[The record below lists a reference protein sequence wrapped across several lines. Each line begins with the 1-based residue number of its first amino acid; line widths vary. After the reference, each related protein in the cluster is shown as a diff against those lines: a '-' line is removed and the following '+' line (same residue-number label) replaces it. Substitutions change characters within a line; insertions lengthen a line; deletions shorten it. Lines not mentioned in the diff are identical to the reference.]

1 MSNFVPIL
9 KKRNKR
15 IIRMKKFMVPFIC
28 LFVIMANI
36 SPVEGA
42 TTKTEESAHETTHHD
57 ECSCHHEEKYD
68 PGASAF
74 HHIGDAN
81 AFHLF
86 GDYYL
91 PLPCLLYAPENGFK
105 FLMSNDFHMHHHG
118 SGSKAIDGYVMVHG
132 SIMRVNQEGF
142 PMEGE
147 VEVSCYTEKEAAD
160 GKVTYQVVYD
170 EKCYNLDK
178 KTSYDGGIMGGGIS
192 SFYDFGMTKN
202 VFTMILAFLILFFLF
217 RKAAVSYIT
226 RKGQAPKGVQAVIEP
241 LFEFIRNEVAIPFLG
256 SKYEKYLPYLM
267 SIFFFILGLNLIGQL
282 PFFPGSGNVTGNLSV
297 TLVLAVIAALIT
309 NFSGNKNYWQHVFNM
324 PGVPLPIKFILTP
337 VELLG
342 LFIKPLTLMLRLFA
356 NITAGHIVII
366 IFVSLIF
373 IFGQAGESLGGS
385 ILGGI
390 MAVPLTLFMMAI
402 ELLVAF
408 VQAFVFCILTAS
420 YIGAAIEEHHEH
432 H

>member
-1 MSNFVPIL
+1 MSNFVAIL

-68 PGASAF
+68 PGALAF

-373 IFGQAGESLGGS
+373 IFGQAGESLVGS

>member
-1 MSNFVPIL
+1 
-9 KKRNKR
+9 
-15 IIRMKKFMVPFIC
+15 MKKFMVPFIC
-28 LFVIMANI
+28 LFVIMSNI
-36 SPVEGA
+36 SSVEGA
-42 TTKTEESAHETTHHD
+42 TTKTEESAHATTHHD

-68 PGASAF
+68 PGALAF

-86 GDYYL
+86 GENYL

-105 FLMSNDFHMHHHG
+105 FLMSNAFHMHHHG

-147 VEVSCYTEKEAAD
+147 VEVSCYTKKEAAD

-178 KTSYDGGIMGGGIS
+178 KTSYDGGIMGGGIT

-282 PFFPGSGNVTGNLSV
+282 PFFPGSGNVTGNISV
-297 TLVLAVIAALIT
+297 TLVLAVIATLIT
-309 NFSGNKNYWQHVFNM
+309 NFSGNKNYWQHIFNM
-324 PGVPLPIKFILTP
+324 PGVPLPIKFIITP

-342 LFIKPLTLMLRLFA
+342 LFIKPMTLMLRLFA
-356 NITAGHIVII
+356 NITAGHIVIF

>member
-1 MSNFVPIL
+1 MSNFVAIL

-57 ECSCHHEEKYD
+57 ECSCHHDEKYD

-105 FLMSNDFHMHHHG
+105 FLMSNDFHMHHQG

-142 PMEGE
+142 PMKGE
-147 VEVSCYTEKEAAD
+147 VEVSCYTEKEASD

-192 SFYDFGMTKN
+192 SFYDFGVTKN

-324 PGVPLPIKFILTP
+324 PGVPLAIKFILTP

>member
-1 MSNFVPIL
+1 MSNFVAIL

-142 PMEGE
+142 PMKGE

-192 SFYDFGMTKN
+192 SFYDFGVTKN

-256 SKYEKYLPYLM
+256 SKYEKYLTYLM
-267 SIFFFILGLNLIGQL
+267 SIFFFIL
-282 PFFPGSGNVTGNLSV
+282 
-297 TLVLAVIAALIT
+297 
-309 NFSGNKNYWQHVFNM
+309 
-324 PGVPLPIKFILTP
+324 
-337 VELLG
+337 
-342 LFIKPLTLMLRLFA
+342 
-356 NITAGHIVII
+356 
-366 IFVSLIF
+366 
-373 IFGQAGESLGGS
+373 
-385 ILGGI
+385 
-390 MAVPLTLFMMAI
+390 
-402 ELLVAF
+402 
-408 VQAFVFCILTAS
+408 
-420 YIGAAIEEHHEH
+420 
-432 H
+432 